1 MPSIICGAVLVF
13 VSCASFWYFLPR
25 SGQEHP
31 LVKNSGVG
39 SMITLTIMIVLT
51 IGVVLLFE
59 GLLA

>member
-1 MPSIICGAVLVF
+1 VSSIICGAVLIF
-13 VSCASFWYFLPR
+13 LSCSGFWYLLPR
-25 SGQEHP
+25 NGQEHP

-39 SMITLTIMIVLT
+39 SMITLTIMIALT